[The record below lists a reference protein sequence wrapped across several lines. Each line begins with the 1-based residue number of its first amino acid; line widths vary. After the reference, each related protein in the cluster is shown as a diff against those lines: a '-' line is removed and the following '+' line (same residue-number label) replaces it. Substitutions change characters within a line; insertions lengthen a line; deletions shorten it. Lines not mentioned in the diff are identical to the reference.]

1 MCPLAPVHGAHRYT
15 CRVIL
20 NSLVEP
26 KSAPAFN
33 LTGRVAVVVGG
44 TSGIGL
50 AAALALAA
58 AGADVVA
65 SSRSAEGVDQ
75 AAAKIESLG
84 RKTLRQTT
92 DVVLKTSI
100 EHLHSQVMQTFGRVD
115 ILVNAAGI
123 TQKVPALEW
132 TEESWDRIL
141 AVNLKGTLFACQIFG
156 TTMQTQGYGRIVNI
170 GSLANYKAFAGV
182 AAYCASKAAVGALT
196 RSLAIELAQSGVC
209 VNAVAPGIIPTELN
223 RDILKTGRGQELLL
237 RTPMARFGTPE
248 EVAAAIVFLSSDS
261 ASFVTGEVLAV
272 DGGFLASGVNQ

>member
-1 MCPLAPVHGAHRYT
+1 M
-15 CRVIL
+15 
-20 NSLVEP
+20 
-26 KSAPAFN
+26 
-33 LTGRVAVVVGG
+33 VGG

-50 AAALALAA
+50 ATSLALAT

-65 SSRSAEGVDQ
+65 SSRSAEGVEQ
-75 AAAKIESLG
+75 AAALIEAQG
-84 RKTLRQTT
+84 RTTIRQTT
-92 DVVLKTSI
+92 DIVSKASV
-100 EHLHSQVMQTFGRVD
+100 ERLHHAVIAKFGRVD

-132 TEESWDRIL
+132 TEDDWDRIL

-156 TTMQTQGYGRIVNI
+156 ATMQAQGYGRIVNI

-223 RDILKTGRGQELLL
+223 RNILKTGRGQELLM

-248 EVAAAIVFLSSDS
+248 EVAVAIVFLSSAA
-261 ASFVTGEVLAV
+261 ASFVTGEILAV